1 MKNNLIIVNETELDK
16 KREKIIKEGKGK
28 FHVLADFD
36 RTLTKAFVNGEKTP
50 SVISILR
57 NEDYLSEEYSKKA
70 KELAEKYHP
79 IEMNLNISVEERKKA
94 MNEWWSSHFELLI
107 NSGLNKK
114 HIEKVVESEK
124 IKLRGGAPEF
134 LDFLNEKNIP
144 LIIFSS
150 AGLGGDSI
158 SLYLEKQNLLSD
170 NIHIVSNEFEWN
182 DDGKA
187 IGIKEPIIHVMNKDE
202 TTIQKYPVF
211 EFIKNKRNV
220 LLLGDSLGD
229 VGMIKGFDYDT
240 LIKVGFLNENVEE
253 NLENY
258 EANFDAVILNDGN
271 FDFVNE
277 ILGDIK

>member
-240 LIKVGFLNENVEE
+240 LIKVGFLNENEGE

-258 EANFDAVILNDGN
+258 KTNFDAVILNDGN